1 MEPVVARVEA
11 VVVVLPHLLMTLPRP
26 LALLCGW
33 KAKKK
38 QNKKNTSYLAQ
49 ENEAKQHVCLNAV
62 VKVTAS
68 GPKEAVVILAFP
80 LSVCPLF
87 SSRRIDCFLMNKIIV
102 MFPLTS
108 WKRDAVTEASLS
120 SMNYQVSFIHHFS
133 AQN

>member
-33 KAKKK
+33 KEKKK
-38 QNKKNTSYLAQ
+38 QTTYLAQ
-49 ENEAKQHVCLNAV
+49 ENEVEQHVCLNAV
-62 VKVTAS
+62 VKVTAC
-68 GPKEAVVILAFP
+68 GPKGAVVILAFP

-87 SSRRIDCFLMNKIIV
+87 SSRRMDCFLMNKIIV
-102 MFPLTS
+102 LFPLTS
-108 WKRDAVTEASLS
+108 WKREAVTEAALS
-120 SMNYQVSFIHHFS
+120 SINYQVSFVYHFS